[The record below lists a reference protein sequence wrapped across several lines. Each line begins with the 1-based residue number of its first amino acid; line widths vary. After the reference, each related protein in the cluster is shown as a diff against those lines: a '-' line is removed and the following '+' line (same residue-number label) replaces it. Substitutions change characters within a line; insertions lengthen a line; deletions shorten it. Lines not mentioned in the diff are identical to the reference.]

1 VTFVEL
7 HPSNVAKQNFVV
19 THGET
24 PQNQIKGVSVQ
35 CHYLKDKSVI
45 KQIDRME
52 NRIKR
57 EVLNT

>member
-1 VTFVEL
+1 VRLQITAA
-7 HPSNVAKQNFVV
+7 AKHRN
-19 THGET
+19 
-24 PQNQIKGVSVQ
+24 KGVSVQ

-52 NRIKR
+52 KRIKR